1 MGGKKQRRRNAALTA
16 DAPEKQHSDLK
27 LDTRGDG
34 MYSGS
39 FRWLE
44 SKQFPRLPT
53 FPSVA
58 TEELPLGVDL
68 RQGWNNY
75 LTTRGGDLVA
85 TATKDPSCLD
95 ALSFPISFVY
105 VAHQL
110 SLLRQTGPETTHILV
125 LGATRKAEQRIWMI
139 TDYWNEIAYCFP
151 QRTIVLWF
159 IGPEVDPNCATTKQS
174 LPKSM
179 RVQHFQGTFRNFQDS
194 QAASDCTPTNTI
206 LIAYNAGFGNFV
218 ESNRHDLLFSWL
230 PDLYAIA
237 DSNLPAIFTCANDY
251 ADMNGEFAVQSRIIG
266 SKMLLLP
273 QQNPFS
279 AASHLHEVGKRE
291 TSWSRAN
298 SFLYAIQGRD
308 SSRRVQLKAGDL
320 QTLEMRLDAD
330 LDLQLSDALGREFRN
345 GTVLSKDQAAAQRRA
360 QRASNAP
367 SNKQMAAQTSGL
379 ETPHHELRLGSREEL
394 VVAVLLPKVASPS
407 EPMAV
412 DVSDSTLTVFVP
424 GKYLLQLQ
432 LPCAVQPQPLG
443 AQLTLPWLRVMLQAL
458 K

>member
-1 MGGKKQRRRNAALTA
+1 MGGKKQRRRNAN
-16 DAPEKQHSDLK
+16 APEQQHADLK

-44 SKQFPRLPT
+44 SKQFPRLPA
-53 FPSVA
+53 FSSVTTA
-58 TEELPLGVDL
+58 ELPLGVDL
-68 RQGWNNY
+68 GQGWNSY
-75 LTTRGGDLVA
+75 LKTRGSNLVSV
-85 TATKDPSCLD
+85 ATKDPSCLD
-95 ALSFPISFVY
+95 ALSFPISFVH

-110 SLLRQTGPETTHILV
+110 GLLRQTSHETTRILV

-139 TDYWNEIAYCFP
+139 TDYWSEIAHCFP
-151 QRTIVLWF
+151 QQQIVLWF
-159 IGPEVDPNCATTKQS
+159 IGPEVDSNCATTKRC

-179 RVQHFQGTFRNFQDS
+179 HVQHFRGTFRSFQDT
-194 QAASDCTPTNTI
+194 QAGADCTPTNTI

-218 ESNRHDLLFSWL
+218 DSNRHDLLFSWL

-237 DSNLPAIFTCANDY
+237 DSNLPAVFTCANDY

-279 AASHLHEVGKRE
+279 AASHLHEEGKRE

-298 SFLYAIQGRD
+298 SFLYAIRGSD
-308 SSRRVQLKAGDL
+308 TNRRFLLKVGDL
-320 QTLEMRLDAD
+320 KSLETRLDAD
-330 LDLQLSDALGREFRN
+330 LDLQLTDALGREFRN
-345 GTVLSKDQAAAQRRA
+345 GTVLSKNQAAAQNRA
-360 QRASNAP
+360 QRAATNPTS
-367 SNKQMAAQTSGL
+367 KQSAVQTKGL
-379 ETPHHELRLGSREEL
+379 ETPHYEMRPGNGEKLL
-394 VVAVLLPKVASPS
+394 VVVFLPKVTSPS

-412 DVSDSTLTVFVP
+412 DVSDSMLTVFVP

-432 LPCAVQPQPLG
+432 LPCVVQPQPLG
-443 AQLTLPWLRVMLQAL
+443 ARLTLPWLHILL
-458 K
+458 T

>member
-1 MGGKKQRRRNAALTA
+1 MGGKKQRQRNAAPVNA
-16 DAPEKQHSDLK
+16 REQQHADLK

-44 SKQFPRLPT
+44 SKQFPRLPA
-53 FPSVA
+53 FPSVVT
-58 TEELPLGVDL
+58 TEVPLGVDL
-68 RQGWNNY
+68 RQGWNSY
-75 LTTRGGDLVA
+75 LTTRGSNLLTV
-85 TATKDPSCLD
+85 ATKDPSCLD
-95 ALSFPISFVY
+95 ALSFPISFVH

-110 SLLRQTGPETTHILV
+110 GLLRQTGHETTHILV

-139 TDYWNEIAYCFP
+139 TDYWSEISHCFP
-151 QRTIVLWF
+151 QRSIVLWF
-159 IGPEVDPNCATTKQS
+159 IGPEVDPNCPATKPP

-179 RVQHFQGTFRNFQDS
+179 RVQHFRGTFRSFRDT
-194 QAASDCTPTNTI
+194 QAASDCTPSNTI
-206 LIAYNAGFGNFV
+206 LIAYNTGFGNFV
-218 ESNRHDLLFSWL
+218 DSNRHDLLFSWL

-251 ADMNGEFAVQSRIIG
+251 ADMNGEFAVQSRIVG

-279 AASHLHEVGKRE
+279 AASHLHEEGKRE

-298 SFLYAIQGRD
+298 SFLYAIQGCD

-320 QTLEMRLDAD
+320 QTLETRLDAD
-330 LDLQLSDALGREFRN
+330 LDLQLTDALGREFRN
-345 GTVLSKDQAAAQRRA
+345 GTVLSKDQAAARRRT
-360 QRASNAP
+360 QGTPSASI
-367 SNKQMAAQTSGL
+367 NKQTTVQANGL
-379 ETPHHELRLGSREEL
+379 ETPHFELRPGSREKEL

-407 EPMAV
+407 EAMAV

-443 AQLTLPWLRVMLQAL
+443 AQLKLPWLRVMLQG